1 MLGTSHLVCQR
12 GESCPGGFRGVIP
25 ARCQCVDPWDAHAC
39 VCVCVCAHAQ
49 SLSCVWL
56 FATPWMAVCQAPPSI
71 RFSRQEYWNGLP
83 FPSPGDLPDP
93 GTEPMSSACP
103 ALAGRFSTT
112 VPPGKPPSKWSKF
125 FFLKITLHFTLLNKR
140 VDKLRM
146 DVCLILYEVLRR
158 GKELHVLCGPASYVW
173 WLLPGQEQRIKL
185 MFGLLCF
192 VPSGIVMRSNEVE
205 RRLEVILLRTTIDAK
220 L

>member
-1 MLGTSHLVCQR
+1 MLQ
-12 GESCPGGFRGVIP
+12 GGLSLQGANVLT
-25 ARCQCVDPWDAHAC
+25 HETC
-39 VCVCVCAHAQ
+39 VCVCVCVCVSVSVCAQAQ

-56 FATPWMAVCQAPPSI
+56 FATPWMVVCQAPLSI
-71 RFSRQEYWNGLP
+71 RFSRQEYWNGLL

-103 ALAGRFSTT
+103 ALAGRFSTI
-112 VPPGKPPSKWSKF
+112 VPPGKLPSKWSKF

-140 VDKLRM
+140 VGKLRM

-173 WLLPGQEQRIKL
+173 WLLQGRSRELNSCLVYCVFSPL
-185 MFGLLCF
+185 VLSC
-192 VPSGIVMRSNEVE
+192 VAMRLKEG
-205 RRLEVILLRTTIDAK
+205 
-220 L
+220 